1 MTYRYRNVTHEAT
14 WGGKACT
21 RDGTNSSLEE
31 ESCNEHDCDR
41 DCKLS
46 EEMNSGTLD
55 EKGPVVMQ
63 LNKLLKSRDGVE
75 APVPQYLPTVEPWYR
90 YQEFEAAIR
99 KNYAGR
105 KLFENIH
112 PTTVREMAIYKKNE
126 RFVDKG
132 MYLRNTV
139 TRPTAAML
147 TWSKRFE
154 CSAFWC
160 DGSMKLLQI
169 DGMAAPGAA
178 KIIDEDNKPA
188 ATPGNAD
195 ATASVVHDNWTV
207 VGEKEKENTREENKT
222 KSDEHPRM
230 DSAEVQAIAKR
241 KSENLRDNIVAAI
254 MSPPPP
260 GIRREDRSDVEA
272 LLSKARQR
280 LNIVDDAKVRI
291 VDDDA
296 HSVGSSRSKQ
306 SSFVAQPV
314 SAEASLLDGYAGVTG
329 QKYLSTMPEFDKKLY
344 SEDPMRE
351 VRLLAIRCEREV
363 CEARLEVAQTEVAK
377 VEAEEAVLRAK
388 KACAKKEAEALRKLL
403 GAYADAESKLASMAV

>member
-1 MTYRYRNVTHEAT
+1 
-14 WGGKACT
+14 
-21 RDGTNSSLEE
+21 
-31 ESCNEHDCDR
+31 
-41 DCKLS
+41 
-46 EEMNSGTLD
+46 
-55 EKGPVVMQ
+55 
-63 LNKLLKSRDGVE
+63 
-75 APVPQYLPTVEPWYR
+75 
-90 YQEFEAAIR
+90 
-99 KNYAGR
+99 
-105 KLFENIH
+105 
-112 PTTVREMAIYKKNE
+112 VREMAIYKKNE

-132 MYLRNTV
+132 MYLRNTI

-188 ATPGNAD
+188 ATPGSAD

-222 KSDEHPRM
+222 TSDDHPRM

-314 SAEASLLDGYAGVTG
+314 SAEASLFDGAAGVTG
-329 QKYLSTMPEFDKKLY
+329 QKYLSTMPQFDKKIY

-377 VEAEEAVLRAK
+377 AEAEEAVLRAK

-403 GAYADAESKLASMAV
+403 GAYADAESKLASM